1 MTAPVPLAVMT
12 LLLTMMAA
20 RGAAASQ
27 AVVVAAGGGGA
38 GSETPPPAVPRTQL
52 AGPRGGDDDYDYDE
66 EYLEEEQPV
75 TGTASGLGQYLGAPC
90 VDDCSPSLPHTFCDP
105 VTQVCEC
112 EKHYPV
118 KLGATK
124 GCAKPVRLGEQCY
137 YLATCTYT
145 DAHAECKQ
153 IAHNAI
159 CQCKPGYH
167 VVARQRPTKKV
178 FCSEDLVLLT
188 TDMPTLF
195 GVATGLAIFTALI
208 CFVLK
213 LFSRA
218 RYSRPRH
225 YANANLAPPILFSSE
240 TGIPLAVH
248 GARPPSRASS
258 QRSAGTAGSSTGGC
272 GFAPPRR
279 ASSDGLV
286 SLAGTAR
293 ACASRGVAVPASRAG
308 AARAAAILLISCHLT
323 ATAAKAAAAEE
334 DSEAEAPPPLAGPA
348 PTPTPVTSGAPAAL
362 PDPGLDLLDA
372 DSEDEPPLQ
381 QREPGL
387 KFPRPAIP
395 QFRRTRDPQRPLFQ
409 APLQLEAA
417 LAPVKAVAAGFSLPP
432 RLTGFQYH
440 FGSRRPSLAS
450 IHSSA
455 SSSRSMSFSMRKFER
470 ENQQREERRLQLLAQ
485 QQEQQQLQ
493 QQQLLE
499 IQQKQQQQQL
509 QLRQEP
515 QQAAQAHQQAPSP
528 SPRTPMSTDE
538 LLPAVSE
545 EALYN
550 SGSSSASS
558 SHVQSAYQGPCTST
572 EASR

>member
-20 RGAAASQ
+20 RGAAVSQ

-334 DSEAEAPPPLAGPA
+334 EDSEAEAPPPLAGPA

-381 QREPGL
+381 QREP
-387 KFPRPAIP
+387 
-395 QFRRTRDPQRPLFQ
+395 
-409 APLQLEAA
+409 
-417 LAPVKAVAAGFSLPP
+417 
-432 RLTGFQYH
+432 
-440 FGSRRPSLAS
+440 GSRRPSLAS

>member
-308 AARAAAILLISCHLT
+308 
-323 ATAAKAAAAEE
+323 
-334 DSEAEAPPPLAGPA
+334 
-348 PTPTPVTSGAPAAL
+348 
-362 PDPGLDLLDA
+362 
-372 DSEDEPPLQ
+372 
-381 QREPGL
+381 
-387 KFPRPAIP
+387 
-395 QFRRTRDPQRPLFQ
+395 
-409 APLQLEAA
+409 
-417 LAPVKAVAAGFSLPP
+417 
-432 RLTGFQYH
+432 
-440 FGSRRPSLAS
+440 SRRPSLAS